1 MFFVKHDVHELLQ
14 LPSKFKLDTPNLVVP
29 LLGRARVKL
38 DNQWEILLEEIL
50 NCQRCPL
57 AKSRKHVVPGEGPTD
72 ADIVIIGE
80 GPGHHEDLQGRPF
93 VGAAG
98 NLLTKLLED
107 AGIKR
112 ESVYITNIVKCRP
125 PENRQPMA
133 SERETCFPFLE
144 RQLELIKPKIVCLAG
159 RVPTEVLL
167 DKSAKIGAM
176 HGKTFEKEGVTFFVI
191 YHPAAGLY
199 TQSLVSIMKEDMNRL
214 KSLLDERMGK
224 TPQKDG
230 QMKLSSFFTGTE
242 K

>member
-1 MFFVKHDVHELLQ
+1 MD
-14 LPSKFKLDTPNLVVP
+14 S
-29 LLGRARVKL
+29 
-38 DNQWEILLEEIL
+38 QWEILLKEIL

-72 ADIVIIGE
+72 ADILIIGE

-98 NLLTKLLED
+98 NLLTKLLEGT
-107 AGIKR
+107 GIKR

-125 PENRQPMA
+125 PENRQPVA
-133 SERETCFPFLE
+133 DERETCFAFLK
-144 RQLELIKPKIVCLAG
+144 RQLELIHPKIVCLAG

-176 HGKTFEKEGVTFFVI
+176 HGKVFEKDGVTYFVI

-199 TQSLVSIMKEDMNRL
+199 TQSLVPVMEEDMNRL
-214 KSLLDERMGK
+214 KSLLDEKRGK
-224 TPQKDG
+224 TLQREG
-230 QMKLSSFFTGTE
+230 QLKLSSFFTETE